1 MTEKGLSYFI
11 HLPDILGP
19 IPFKD
24 KMDTA
29 KHGGL
34 EKSKVSQVRG
44 IYGPFLLFSLFLGGK
59 FGTYLEICI
68 AYLATLVLL
77 SGDLQQPVPA
87 VERVLPPGGLPP
99 RQENHIPDKGPG
111 KLIF

>member
-1 MTEKGLSYFI
+1 MTEKDLSYFI

-24 KMDTA
+24 KMDIGQSM
-29 KHGGL
+29 KGYR
-34 EKSKVSQVRG
+34 ESKVSQARG
-44 IYGPFLLFSLFLGGK
+44 IYSPFLLFSLFLWGK

-68 AYLATLVLL
+68 AYLTTLVLL
-77 SGDLQQPVPA
+77 SGDLQQPLPA

-99 RQENHIPDKGPG
+99 R
-111 KLIF
+111 